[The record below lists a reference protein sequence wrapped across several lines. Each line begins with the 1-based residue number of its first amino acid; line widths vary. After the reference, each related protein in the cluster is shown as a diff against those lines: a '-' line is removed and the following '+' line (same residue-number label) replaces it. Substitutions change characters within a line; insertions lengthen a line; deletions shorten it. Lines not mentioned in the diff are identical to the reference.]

1 MTDIRTFHQEGPIF
15 EENKI
20 AKYGINETT
29 KSHAIT
35 SLHSDGEQRRDS
47 FLLDSGTSHGLSPS
61 TSDLSLGNEIK
72 LLPFTPPTTV
82 CSEEHSEKD
91 PWRES
96 PGTLDIAALLTPRD
110 ITVPEQNDYLSFI
123 EPGLVPPPS
132 YNTLPPGGCPRF
144 PVYSNNINADQEE
157 LPEYSPSIYKLDMV
171 LRKTEWLSPF
181 EPCPSRSWSFVIMEL
196 NSTQLNFYA
205 VPKSIEH
212 EMTVLRSHMLLS
224 DVPVSGIS
232 DKDRSVL
239 GSTLTLNWDL
249 RFHRY
254 CMDLGL
260 IKNDKKEDQFLGS
273 LSSPFLV
280 SRFKSKEKKLVRSYS
295 LQHAK
300 IGLAIDYKKRANVL
314 RLRVESEQ
322 ILVQFPTTES
332 LIQWNMALDTAKDIS
347 LDIEVRNLPKDRTL
361 PRRRRRRRGA
371 CSSCSRCTN
380 RGFHRRRR
388 RDNPVRLNVSEF
400 AVVRGK
406 NPENK
411 TNEKSAIKD
420 TVLKLS
426 SIFTQRKAAKVP
438 QRATLGDGKVTITTA
453 GTESSSAPSQYSIET
468 EVSDYYVQE
477 SSIINCYNTFLDDH
491 DEAGGDSV
499 NAFEGS
505 AEEMEENPAPDVDDI
520 DDDDDDIQNISDIN
534 GSDDEEEEEDPEY
547 DTCLSGD
554 VLQNRQERSYSYPTS
569 AFSLDEQ
576 KWNPKYDIAAN
587 KKKYQKNCLR
597 CIKPLTFNEN
607 WVNSSLVKPTVI
619 SPLHLYYLQTVKYG
633 KSPKG
638 LSNFMN
644 IETIIPGLVG
654 KAASRRRLP
663 IKYDFLPMTD
673 TSLVKVTNHF
683 LKEFTVGTHGLVPK
697 EF

>member
-1 MTDIRTFHQEGPIF
+1 MTDIGTFHQEGPIF
-15 EENKI
+15 ENDKI
-20 AKYGINETT
+20 GKYGINETT
-29 KSHAIT
+29 KSHAIIG
-35 SLHSDGEQRRDS
+35 LHSDGEQRRDS

-82 CSEEHSEKD
+82 YSEEHSEKD
-91 PWRES
+91 PWYGS
-96 PGTLDIAALLTPRD
+96 PAALDIAAPSTAQD
-110 ITVPEQNDYLSFI
+110 ITLPEQNEYLSFI

-144 PVYSNNINADQEE
+144 PVYSNTINANHEE
-157 LPEYSPSIYKLDMV
+157 LPEYSPSIYKLDIV

-181 EPCPSRSWSFVIMEL
+181 EPCPSRSWNFVIMEL

-212 EMTVLRSHMLLS
+212 EITVLRSHMLQS
-224 DVPVSGIS
+224 NIPVSGLS
-232 DKDRSVL
+232 VKDRSVL
-239 GSTLTLNWDL
+239 DSSLTLNWDL
-249 RFHRY
+249 RFHKY

-260 IKNDKKEDQFLGS
+260 IKNDRKEDQLLGS

-295 LQHAK
+295 LQHAR

-314 RLRVESEQ
+314 RIRVESEQ

-347 LDIEVRNLPKDRTL
+347 LDIEARDLPKDRTL

-406 NPENK
+406 NPENR
-411 TNEKSAIKD
+411 TNENSAIKETVMKLRSKFTSKKPAKAPQCPTSSVDED
-420 TVLKLS
+420 TSPTV
-426 SIFTQRKAAKVP
+426 
-438 QRATLGDGKVTITTA
+438 
-453 GTESSSAPSQYSIET
+453 GTESPSAPSQYSIDMEAT
-468 EVSDYYVQE
+468 DYYAQE
-477 SSIINCYNTFLDDH
+477 SSIINSYEASLDDH
-491 DEAGGDSV
+491 DEFGGDSE
-499 NAFEGS
+499 NALEEG
-505 AEEMEENPAPDVDDI
+505 AEDMEEHPAPDVDDI

-534 GSDDEEEEEDPEY
+534 GSDDEEEDPEY
-547 DTCLSGD
+547 DTCLSEGG
-554 VLQNRQERSYSYPTS
+554 LQNRQERSYSYPTS

-576 KWNPKYDIAAN
+576 KWNPKYDTAAN
-587 KKKYQKNCLR
+587 KKKYQRNCLR

-607 WVNSSLVKPTVI
+607 WVSASLVKPTVI

-633 KSPKG
+633 NSSKG
-638 LSNFMN
+638 LSHFMN
-644 IETIIPGLVG
+644 LESVIPGFMG
-654 KAASRRRLP
+654 KAGSRKRLP
-663 IKYDFLPMTD
+663 MKYEFLPMTD
-673 TSLVKVTNHF
+673 TSLVKLTNHF
-683 LKEFTVGTHGLVPK
+683 LKEFSVGTHGLVPK

>member
-15 EENKI
+15 EKDKI

-35 SLHSDGEQRRDS
+35 GLHGDGEQRRDS

-82 CSEEHSEKD
+82 YSGEHSEKD
-91 PWRES
+91 PWYES
-96 PGTLDIAALLTPRD
+96 PATLDIAAPFAARD
-110 ITVPEQNDYLSFI
+110 IAVPEQNEYLSFI

-144 PVYSNNINADQEE
+144 PVYSNAINANHEE
-157 LPEYSPSIYKLDMV
+157 LPDYSPSIYKLDIV

-181 EPCPSRSWSFVIMEL
+181 EPCPSRSWNFVIMEL

-212 EMTVLRSHMLLS
+212 EITVLRSHMLQS
-224 DVPVSGIS
+224 NIPVSGMS

-239 GSTLTLNWDL
+239 DSTLTLNWDL
-249 RFHRY
+249 RFHKY

-260 IKNDKKEDQFLGS
+260 IKHDKKEDQLLGS

-295 LQHAK
+295 LQHAR

-314 RLRVESEQ
+314 RIRVESEQ

-347 LDIEVRNLPKDRTL
+347 LDIEARDLPKDRTL
-361 PRRRRRRRGA
+361 PRRRRRRRGI
-371 CSSCSRCTN
+371 CSSCSRCPN

-388 RDNPVRLNVSEF
+388 RDNPVRLNISEF

-406 NPENK
+406 NPESRI
-411 TNEKSAIKD
+411 NEKSAIKE
-420 TVLKLS
+420 TVMKLRS
-426 SIFTQRKAAKVP
+426 KFTSKKQVKAP
-438 QRATLGDGKVTITTA
+438 QRPTLSVDEDTSPTV
-453 GTESSSAPSQYSIET
+453 GTESPSAPSQYSIDMEAT
-468 EVSDYYVQE
+468 DYYAQE
-477 SSIINCYNTFLDDH
+477 SSIINSYEASLDEH
-491 DEAGGDSV
+491 DEFGGDSE
-499 NAFEGS
+499 NALEEG
-505 AEEMEENPAPDVDDI
+505 AEEMEDNPSPDVDDI

-534 GSDDEEEEEDPEY
+534 GSDDEEEDPEY
-547 DTCLSGD
+547 DTYLSEGG
-554 VLQNRQERSYSYPTS
+554 LQNRQERSYSYPTS

-587 KKKYQKNCLR
+587 KKKYQRNCLR

-607 WVNSSLVKPTVI
+607 WVSASLVKPTVI

-633 KSPKG
+633 NSSKG
-638 LSNFMN
+638 QSHFMN
-644 IETIIPGLVG
+644 LESVIPGLMG
-654 KAASRRRLP
+654 KAGSRRRLP
-663 IKYDFLPMTD
+663 VKYEFLPMTD

-683 LKEFTVGTHGLVPK
+683 LKEFSVGTHGLVPK